1 MNSTLIAIAGFSN
14 SGKTTIARRLA
25 AHFNATIFGLDDYY
39 RDYPHLTYQERCA
52 INFDHPDSL
61 EGEMIIQHLRDLKA
75 GKPIIRPVYDFATH
89 ARAPHTAVM
98 QPNDYII
105 VEGLFTLYWDAVR
118 PLYAV
123 KIFVDADHEICLA
136 RRETRDV
143 AERGRTL
150 ESVRKQYADTVRPMA
165 DQFIAPAR
173 SHADLLLR
181 CTDPPQQSLH
191 TVLEFLGHPRR

>member
-39 RDYPHLTYQERCA
+39 LDYPHLTYEQRCE

-61 EGEMIIQHLRDLKA
+61 DGAMIIQHLRDLKV
-75 GKPIIRPVYDFATH
+75 GKPIVRPVYDFSTH
-89 ARAPHTAVM
+89 SRTPHTQTM
-98 QPNDYII
+98 HPNNYII
-105 VEGLFTLYWDAVR
+105 VEGLFTLYWDEAR
-118 PLYAV
+118 PLYSA
-123 KIFVDADHEICLA
+123 KIFVDADHDICLA
-136 RRETRDV
+136 RREARDV

-150 ESVRKQYADTVRPMA
+150 ESIRKQYAETVRPMA

-173 SHADLLLR
+173 AHADLFLR
-181 CTDPPQQSLH
+181 CTDPPEQSLR
-191 TVLEFLGHPRR
+191 TVLDFLERSPR